1 MHNFM
6 HMVMIM
12 KRFTVSIPDNLK
24 HEIDSLPDINWVQ
37 VAKESIQKKVHMIDE
52 FESFER
58 SRGQ

>member
-1 MHNFM
+1 
-6 HMVMIM
+6 MVMIM